1 MTKYWPK
8 RLMVSPENPPSGSA
22 LMQETSDSDED
33 DYDRARKRQVAASE
47 SGGCRA
53 ELKRYLDDPA
63 SDVTKDE
70 DTVTWWA
77 VSSFLSGLLYMI

>member
-33 DYDRARKRQVAASE
+33 DYDRARKWQVAASE
-47 SGGCRA
+47 SGGWRA